1 MGSRA
6 ENMPEDIE
14 ISTSYLRLTA
24 RVWGSK
30 AGLPV
35 LALHGWLDNA
45 ASFDQ
50 LAPRLPGL
58 RLIALDLPG
67 HGLSDHRPPGVHY
80 HFIDF
85 IADTIAAADALG
97 WDKFALLGH
106 SLGAGIA
113 SFVAAVV
120 PERITHL
127 ALIEGLGPL
136 SGNPLDGPAALAT
149 AIAQMKHLKQKRLPV
164 YSSLEEAIRARYNA
178 GGLSWRAAAILTIR
192 GTQSVPTGISWRSDP
207 RLTFK
212 SPLYL
217 TEEQV
222 LAYLARI
229 RAPALLIRGESG
241 YLARREYMAKRYIC
255 VPQLEVKELA
265 GSHHLHLEQ
274 PVPVSQPLTRFF
286 GLR

>member
-14 ISTSYLRLTA
+14 ISTSYLRLAA

-164 YSSLEEAIRARYNA
+164 YPSLEEAIRARYNA

-222 LAYLARI
+222 LAYLALI

-241 YLARREYMAKRYIC
+241 YLARREYMAKRYTC
-255 VPQLEVKELA
+255 VPQLEVDELT
-265 GSHHLHLEQ
+265 GSHHLHLEH